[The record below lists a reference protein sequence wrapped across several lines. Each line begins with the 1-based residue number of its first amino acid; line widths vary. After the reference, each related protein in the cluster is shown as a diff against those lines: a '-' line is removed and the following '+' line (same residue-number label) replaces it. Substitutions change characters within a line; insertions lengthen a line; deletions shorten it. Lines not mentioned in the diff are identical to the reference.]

1 LTALSVSITGDLTK
15 GCHVA
20 RNERSRERN
29 GLWRR
34 ERPVARRGVRV
45 SGSYRRD
52 RRSEV
57 ERRARRKKEGEVRG
71 EVKRVE
77 SVVR

>member
-1 LTALSVSITGDLTK
+1 
-15 GCHVA
+15 
-20 RNERSRERN
+20 
-29 GLWRR
+29 
-34 ERPVARRGVRV
+34 V

-71 EVKRVE
+71 EVERVE
-77 SVVR
+77 SVVG